1 MAHSVSVCLLT
12 SASHQPQHSFAMNTS
27 PAIPPS
33 FSRSWAL
40 YKLTERTLPF
50 SDPCPPIG
58 WSLFLTPTYILA
70 IFTGPAVCYFSMV
83 LDFIS
88 NLFLPPSLSCL
99 LNQYNYNSYLIIICL
114 SREKYFSQ
122 PLLFDLP
129 DCCVISCSH
138 TKSFILISNISTMC
152 PDMTQSFHPLLVP
165 SYLMHDPSCTS
176 FLNIIMLLI
185 SFHKALYIASTVS
198 YIFT

>member
-33 FSRSWAL
+33 FSRRSWAL
-40 YKLTERTLPF
+40 YKLTERMRPF

-70 IFTGPAVCYFSMV
+70 IFIGPAVCYSSMV

-88 NLFLPPSLSCL
+88 NLFLSPSLSYL

-114 SREKYFSQ
+114 S
-122 PLLFDLP
+122 
-129 DCCVISCSH
+129 
-138 TKSFILISNISTMC
+138 
-152 PDMTQSFHPLLVP
+152 
-165 SYLMHDPSCTS
+165 
-176 FLNIIMLLI
+176 
-185 SFHKALYIASTVS
+185 
-198 YIFT
+198 